1 MKRAVVGIRAALL
14 AALLATPRPATAA
27 ELKPEAAQGFDRY
40 IQLTEQRMQGE
51 LLPGGTFLWVDGLPE
66 ARRSDAYAR
75 LQQGEVVTAR
85 LETRESA
92 GPSQIPGAL
101 IHHWVGTVFIPG
113 AALGQVLT
121 LVQDYDH
128 HREYYS
134 PEVVKSG
141 ILERS
146 GNDFKIHLRLKRKRI
161 ITVVFD
167 TEHEVHYVRLD
178 ANRAHSRSYS
188 SRIVEIQHPGET
200 HERPLPAG
208 KDRGFLWRLNSYW
221 RFSETGSG
229 VYVQCEA
236 ISLTRDIPAGL
247 SWLIGPFIESIPRES
262 LDFTLRSTRTA
273 VLRSDPKVFAEAS
286 FQQIELKP

>member
-1 MKRAVVGIRAALL
+1 
-14 AALLATPRPATAA
+14 
-27 ELKPEAAQGFDRY
+27 LKPEAVQGFDRY
-40 IQLTEQRMQGE
+40 VQLTEQRMQGE
-51 LLPGGTFLWVDGLPE
+51 LLSGGAFLWVDGLPE
-66 ARRSDAYAR
+66 AGRNDAYTR
-75 LQQGEVVTAR
+75 LQHGEVVTER
-85 LETRESA
+85 LETRNLA
-92 GPSQIPGAL
+92 GPFHLPGAL

-113 AALGQVLT
+113 AALEQVLT
-121 LVQDYDH
+121 LVQDYDR

-141 ILERS
+141 ILERT
-146 GNDFKIHLRLKRKRI
+146 GNDFKIHLRLKQKKI

-167 TEHEVHYVRLD
+167 TEHEVHYMHLD

-188 SRIVEIQHPGET
+188 SRIVEVQHPGET
-200 HERPLPAG
+200 RERPLPAG

-221 RFSETGSG
+221 RFVETNSG

-247 SWLIGPFIESIPRES
+247 HWLIGPLIESIPRES

-273 VLRSDPKVFAEAS
+273 VLRSDPKVFAGVPFRQREVR
-286 FQQIELKP
+286 P